1 MHVVLAALF
10 YFAIL
15 TLWMPAYW
23 PVTVFQAGVFVLA
36 VLSTWKK
43 PPRFSY
49 PLFPLLF
56 AVLWGLL
63 QWGMRQTAYVVDTQ
77 GAIVRWAT
85 FLAVFLVGFRL
96 FQDAR
101 MRSWFRAAMLVFASI
116 VALLA
121 TVQTFTAGDKVF
133 WLFPTPYAGI
143 MGPILSHNHFAAF
156 VEVVLPIA
164 VYEAIR
170 RERGGLLYAGM
181 AAVLYASV
189 IASTSRAGLVLAT
202 AEILVTAA
210 LMWRRGYARGNIGT
224 SFAKIAVLFFAFTL
238 IVGWDRVWGRLISP
252 DPMFVRR
259 EFAVSTLQMIAA
271 HPWMGIG
278 MGAWPT
284 VYPQFAIIDI
294 GLFANQAHSDW
305 LQWTAEGGIIFG
317 VVMASLF
324 FWCLRPAVRS
334 IWGLGAI
341 AVLLHACV
349 DYPFSRPA
357 LGAWPVLIIAMLAGW
372 EANGRGRGGQAG
384 REGLTLEDRASQ

>member
-1 MHVVLAALF
+1 MHVALAALF

-15 TLWMPAYW
+15 TLWAPAYW
-23 PVTVFQAGVFVLA
+23 PVTVFQAGVFILA
-36 VLSTWKK
+36 VLSVWQER
-43 PPRFSY
+43 PRFTY
-49 PLFPLLF
+49 PLFPFLF

-63 QWGMRQTAYVVDTQ
+63 QWGARQTAYAFDTQ

-85 FLAVFLVGFRL
+85 FLAVFLVGFHL

-116 VALLA
+116 VAVLA
-121 TVQTFTAGDKVF
+121 IVQTFTGGDKVF
-133 WLFPTPYAGI
+133 WLFPTPYTGI

-170 RERGGLLYAGM
+170 RERAGLLYASM

-189 IASTSRAGLVLAT
+189 ITSTSRAGLVLAT
-202 AEILVTAA
+202 AEILMTIA
-210 LMWRRGYARGNIGT
+210 LMWRRGYAGGKIGI
-224 SFAKIAVLFFAFTL
+224 SFAKMTGLFFAFTL
-238 IVGWDRVWGRLISP
+238 IVGWDRIWARLIAP

-259 EFAVSTLQMIAA
+259 EFAASTLQMIAA
-271 HPWMGIG
+271 HPWMGVG
-278 MGAWPT
+278 LGAWPT
-284 VYPQFAIIDI
+284 VYPQFAVIDI

-305 LQWTAEGGIIFG
+305 LQWTAEGGLLFG

-324 FWCLRPAVRS
+324 VWCLRPAFRS
-334 IWGLGAI
+334 IWGLGAV

-357 LGAWPVLIIAMLAGW
+357 LGAWPVLIIAMLAG
-372 EANGRGRGGQAG
+372 
-384 REGLTLEDRASQ
+384 REGRKDSQGRRRGAG